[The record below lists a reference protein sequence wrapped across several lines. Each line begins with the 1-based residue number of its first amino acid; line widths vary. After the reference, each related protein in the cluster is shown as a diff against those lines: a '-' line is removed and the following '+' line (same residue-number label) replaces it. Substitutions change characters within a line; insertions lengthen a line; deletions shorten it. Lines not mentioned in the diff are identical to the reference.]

1 MCTLFPAF
9 HIKRLIYNLFIW
21 KATYICHSLIW
32 IISYFGYIY
41 QKECVLYKKNRVR
54 VTQIRISCM
63 HAFLYFVFLH
73 YYIFWKMDVYLV

>member
-1 MCTLFPAF
+1 MEGY
-9 HIKRLIYNLFIW
+9 I
-21 KATYICHSLIW
+21 YICHSLIW

-41 QKECVLYKKNRVR
+41 QKECVLYKENRVR